1 MAVQT
6 TLDGSPGSPAGPN
19 SPASPAKPPR
29 RWGRIAM
36 WVALGLVALVV
47 VAVAVLF
54 FGRDRAEQLTEDD
67 ALAGF
72 RDTAAEAV
80 ETEGL
85 PAPGVYA
92 ATASGN
98 ESIGLPGFDE
108 ELGPNAPVTVTHD
121 GDCFVYRADFNSHH
135 WRAWT
140 FCPTDSTTFALEG
153 LESWTARK
161 APALDIETLSTY
173 VCDTP
178 LGFMWDGMAE
188 GDTRSGSCTG
198 TSDAD
203 DSVTDDAGEV
213 EVLATGETTTIDG
226 QDVET
231 LQIRLTDNLSG
242 DQTGSEVGTWT
253 LDATTGLPLRIST
266 EASLT
271 GGLSDYSEQIDLELG
286 TLTPAT

>member
-1 MAVQT
+1 MAGQ
-6 TLDGSPGSPAGPN
+6 LEG
-19 SPASPAKPPR
+19 K
-29 RWGRIAM
+29 
-36 WVALGLVALVV
+36 
-47 VAVAVLF
+47 VAVVT
-54 FGRDRAEQLTEDD
+54 G
-67 ALAGF
+67 
-72 RDTAAEAV
+72 AAS
-80 ETEGL
+80 GI
-85 PAPGVYA
+85 GA
-92 ATASGN
+92 ATARLYIAEGAKVVLADIQD
-98 ESIGLPGFDE
+98 ERGARMVE

-121 GDCFVYRADFNSHH
+121 GDCFIYRADFNSHH

-140 FCPTDSTTFALEG
+140 FCPTDSATFALEG

>member
-1 MAVQT
+1 MAPRDHRRAPKPQHRPRDRGAGGV
-6 TLDGSPGSPAGPN
+6 GSWPGPHWFWSCW
-19 SPASPAKPPR
+19 SPPR
-29 RWGRIAM
+29 WRCSSSVGTAPSK
-36 WVALGLVALVV
+36 
-47 VAVAVLF
+47 
-54 FGRDRAEQLTEDD
+54 LTQDD

-72 RDTAAEAV
+72 RDSAAEV
-80 ETEGL
+80 NDDEGL
-85 PAPGVYA
+85 PAAGVYA
-92 ATASGN
+92 ATASGT
-98 ESIGLPGFDE
+98 ESIGLPDSTRRSD
-108 ELGPNAPVTVTHD
+108 PTPVTVTHD
-121 GDCFVYRADFNSHH
+121 DDCFTYRADFNSHH

-140 FCPTDSTTFALEG
+140 FCPTDSATFALEG

-178 LGFMWDGMAE
+178 LGFMWDGMAD

-213 EVLATGETTTIDG
+213 EVLATGGTTTIDG

-231 LQIRLTDNLSG
+231 VQIRLTDNLSG

-253 LDATTGLPLRIST
+253 LDATTGLPLAIST
-266 EASLT
+266 EASLS
-271 GGLSDYSEQIDLELG
+271 GGLSDYSEQIDLELD